1 MDKNTLINKPYIGRQ
16 ISHFE
21 KVDVSK
27 ISPEFSG
34 DMLYRYKLTMPFF
47 DEPTRTKRAAI
58 ILKNPS
64 SADAIRADK
73 TVYNVAKTIYHAY
86 PDVGTVE
93 ILNLFGIRGTKP
105 SDVMTIHDN
114 GGDIVGDRN
123 DDAIAEVLSK
133 SNYVILAWGGASPI
147 KKSIYDQRI
156 AEVFYLIGRYAEKTK
171 IFRKAEKGSDRYP
184 FHACYWPI
192 NTKFLNIL
200 EIK

>member
-1 MDKNTLINKPYIGRQ
+1 MITHKTYIGRQ
-16 ISHFE
+16 ISHFD

-34 DMLYRYKLTMPFF
+34 DMLYRYKLTMPFYN
-47 DEPTRTKRAAI
+47 EPSRTKRAAI

-64 SADAIRADK
+64 SADAIKADK
-73 TVYNVAKTIYHAY
+73 TVYNAAKTIYLTY

-105 SDVMTIHDN
+105 IDVMTIHDN

-123 DDAIAEVLSK
+123 DDAIAEVLSQ
-133 SNYVILAWGGASPI
+133 SDYVILAWGGASPI

-156 AEVFYLIGRYAEKTK
+156 AEVYFLLGKHSGNMK
-171 IFRKAEKGSDRYP
+171 IFRKAEKGSERYP
-184 FHACYWPI
+184 FHACYWPHNRNFI
-192 NTKFLNIL
+192 QIGS
-200 EIK
+200 E

>member
-1 MDKNTLINKPYIGRQ
+1 MTKEPAYIGRQ
-16 ISHFE
+16 IPHFE

-27 ISPEFSG
+27 ISPEFSV
-34 DMLYRYKLTMPFF
+34 DMLYRYKLSLPFHP
-47 DEPTRTKRAAI
+47 EPSRTKRAAI

-64 SADAIRADK
+64 SADAIKADK
-73 TVYNVAKTIYHAY
+73 TVYNAAKTIYLTY

-105 SDVMTIHDN
+105 IDVMTIHDN

-133 SNYVILAWGGASPI
+133 SDYVILAWGGASPI

-156 AEVFYLIGRYAEKTK
+156 AEVYFLLGKHSGNMK
-171 IFRKAEKGSDRYP
+171 MFRKAERGSDRYP
-184 FHACYWPI
+184 FHACYWPHNENFI
-192 NTKFLNIL
+192 EACCMPVI
-200 EIK
+200 